1 MKEKTPR
8 SGKNVLL
15 AAAGMIAAGTL
26 VFGWLSE
33 GVLAAESAGTSQVPT
48 SYSRIVLPETVLPL
62 ANSSNSELQKSN
74 EEANYIIEKDE
85 FGGTPDAKD
94 IPMDQAASIGA
105 QELEKI
111 FGIDL
116 EDANITMKYFPATE
130 LFPRAYWYGSAELPG
145 KKASLDNPG
154 VRNYG
159 FNVDAVT
166 GNILCSQVV
175 RYVDGPEISGFSG
188 FDKELSKDPSAYTEK
203 AKEIG
208 EHFNVVQSKIVSAEY
223 TSQGY
228 TSNDPYVTI
237 TLTGENGRRA
247 KISISQHD
255 QTLTDIQYE
264 EWIVFADMGT
274 EALHRQ
280 IKAGAGGDKITHIE
294 EVFDDADI
302 SYKSGDDS
310 QTP

>member
-48 SYSRIVLPETVLPL
+48 SYSRIVLPETALPL
-62 ANSSNSELQKSN
+62 ANSSNQELQKSN
-74 EEANYIIEKDE
+74 EEANYIIEKEE
-85 FGGTPDAKD
+85 FGGSPDAQD
-94 IPMDQAASIGA
+94 IPMEQAASIGA

-130 LFPRAYWYGSAELPG
+130 LFPRAYWYGSVELPG
-145 KKASLDNPG
+145 KKVSLDNPSIKK
-154 VRNYG
+154 YD

-166 GNILCSQVV
+166 GNIFCCQVI

-188 FDKELSKDPSAYTEK
+188 FDKELSKNASNYKEK

-208 EHFNVVQSKIVSAEY
+208 ERFNVVQSKIVSAEY
-223 TSQGY
+223 TSQGC
-228 TSNDPYVTI
+228 TANDPFVAV

-247 KISISQHD
+247 KIEISQHD
-255 QTLTDIQYE
+255 QTLVGIQYE

-280 IKAGAGGDKITHIE
+280 IKAGAGADEITNIDK
-294 EVFDDADI
+294 VSDDAEI
-302 SYKSGDDS
+302 FYKSGDDS
-310 QTP
+310 QRP